1 MGTFAGHGRGKSCA
15 IRGAVVEYIRLE
27 VIVHAPVELVWNRV
41 TDWPSQSEWMLGTK
55 VSGTGA
61 GVDGEISAFTGIG
74 PIGFLDTMIITRWK
88 PPYRCDVLHTGKI
101 VKGTGSFQVERVGK
115 NISKFIW
122 IEYLNIPFG
131 FVGRFGFKL
140 VRPLFVLG
148 VQKSL
153 DKFAKYVSDFAQ

>member
-1 MGTFAGHGRGKSCA
+1 MGYFAGDHRGKPTA
-15 IRGAVVEYIRLE
+15 IWGLVMEYIKLE
-27 VIVHAPVELVWNRV
+27 VIVHAPAELVWNRL

-55 VSGTGA
+55 VTGTGA
-61 GVDGEISAFTGIG
+61 GVNGEISAFTGIG

-101 VKGTGSFQVERVGK
+101 VKGTGSFIVEKIDK

-131 FVGRFGFKL
+131 FIGRFGFKL

-153 DKFAKYVSDFAQ
+153 DKFAKYVAEFSE

>member
-1 MGTFAGHGRGKSCA
+1 MGYFAGDHRGKPA
-15 IRGAVVEYIRLE
+15 TIWGLVMEYIKLE
-27 VIVHAPVELVWNRV
+27 VIVHAPAELVWNRL

-55 VSGTGA
+55 VTGTGA
-61 GVDGEISAFTGIG
+61 GVNGEISAFTGIG

-101 VKGTGSFQVERVGK
+101 VKGTGSFIVEKIDK

-131 FVGRFGFKL
+131 FIGRFGFKL

-153 DKFAKYVSDFAQ
+153 DKFAKYVAEFSE

>member
-1 MGTFAGHGRGKSCA
+1 MGYFAGHDSRKSA
-15 IRGAVVEYIRLE
+15 TVWSALMERIQLE
-27 VIVHAPVELVWNRV
+27 VIVHAPAELVWNRL

-88 PPYRCDVLHTGKI
+88 PPYRCDVLHTGKV
-101 VKGTGSFQVERVGK
+101 VKGTGSFIVEKINK
-115 NISKFIW
+115 NMSKFIW
-122 IEYLNIPFG
+122 VEYLNLPLG
-131 FVGRFGFKL
+131 FVGRIGFKI

-153 DKFAKYVSDFAQ
+153 DKFAKYVAEFAE

>member
-1 MGTFAGHGRGKSCA
+1 MGYFARNGGRKSTA
-15 IRGAVVEYIRLE
+15 IWGALVERIQLE
-27 VIVHAPVELVWNRV
+27 VIVHAPAELVWNRL

-88 PPYRCDVLHTGKI
+88 PPYRCDVLHTGKV
-101 VKGTGSFQVERVGK
+101 VKGTGSFIVEKINK
-115 NISKFIW
+115 NMSKFIW
-122 IEYLNIPFG
+122 IEYLNIPLG
-131 FVGRFGFKL
+131 FIGRLGFKL
-140 VRPLFVLG
+140 VRPLFVIG

-153 DKFAKYVSDFAQ
+153 DKFAKYVAEFSE